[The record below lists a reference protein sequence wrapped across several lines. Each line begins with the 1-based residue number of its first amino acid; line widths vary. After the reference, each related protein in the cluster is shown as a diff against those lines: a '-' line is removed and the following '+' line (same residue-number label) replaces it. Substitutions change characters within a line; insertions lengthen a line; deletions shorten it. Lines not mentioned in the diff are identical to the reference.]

1 MDLRFQE
8 ILQRLGYSSASCAR
22 LVKGVTELPKSQLA
36 VQRLR
41 DQVCECG
48 FTKAGDAFERAF
60 LAFAAQETIPDIET
74 LPVYEPVKSL
84 MRAEFE
90 YYTRPPKPGS
100 DPIAI
105 GTYAFVVACKTIALS
120 RFPAGPLDWEISG
133 FPRSWFLKI
142 RPRDLPRVLTFLL
155 YRVRGLA
162 PLFFIHVARSP
173 KKRSLVIE
181 KEVLRSYYRIARSLE
196 LQPKLKGILASAWFH
211 DPAAVEHYPHLE
223 WLNRPYLDANGL
235 IVMGAP
241 APADSG
247 FMDRN
252 EKRKEQYLK
261 GEIRFRMGIAL
272 WPRAAAI
279 RWSNDHPE
287 FAG

>member
-8 ILQRLGYSSASCAR
+8 ILQRLGYTSAICAH
-22 LVKGVTELPKSQLA
+22 LVQGVTEKPKSQLA

-41 DQVCECG
+41 DQVRACG

-60 LAFAAQETIPDIET
+60 LACAAPETFPRIET
-74 LPVYEPVKSL
+74 LSVYEPVKSL
-84 MRAEFE
+84 MRTEFE
-90 YYTRPPKPGS
+90 YYTSPPKPGS
-100 DPIAI
+100 EPIAI
-105 GTYAFVVACKTIALS
+105 GTHAFAVACKTIALS

-142 RPRDLPRVLTFLL
+142 KPGDLPRVLTFLL

-196 LQPKLKGILASAWFH
+196 LQPKVKGILASAWFH
-211 DPAAVEHYPHLE
+211 DPAALEHYPHLE
-223 WLNRPYLDANGL
+223 WLNRPYSEAKGL
-235 IVMGAP
+235 IVMGGP

-247 FMDRN
+247 FMDGN
-252 EKRKEQYLK
+252 EERKERYLK

-279 RWSNDHPE
+279 QWSNDHPE